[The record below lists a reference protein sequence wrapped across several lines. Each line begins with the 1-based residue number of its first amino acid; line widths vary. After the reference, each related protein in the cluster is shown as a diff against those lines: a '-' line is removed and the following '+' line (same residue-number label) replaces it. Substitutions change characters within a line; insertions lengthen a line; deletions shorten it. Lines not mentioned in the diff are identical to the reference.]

1 MPDNNKAAAT
11 TVVFWFLRAKGQQT
25 LRSGSFIERVVIM
38 SYINK
43 FRLVSLL
50 EGVSFL
56 LLLFVAMPLKYQ
68 MGVPQA
74 VTVMGWAHGLLFIAY
89 VSMAM
94 NLSNRQGWSGMFST
108 MVVLAGMVP
117 FACFFLEKRL
127 KKEVPQEA
135 LQNS

>member
-1 MPDNNKAAAT
+1 
-11 TVVFWFLRAKGQQT
+11 
-25 LRSGSFIERVVIM
+25 M

-43 FRLVSLL
+43 FRLISLL

-56 LLLFVAMPLKYQ
+56 ILLFIAMPLKYQ

-94 NLSNRQGWSGMFST
+94 NMSTRQGWSGMYST
-108 MVVLAGMVP
+108 LVVLAGMVP

-127 KKEVPQEA
+127 KKEV
-135 LQNS
+135 LQVSLQSS